1 MVWRCEKRYALKYIW
16 FGAKIRYRV
25 SDLEA
30 FLDEGAESGV
40 GKSFGPVP
48 WPCTLKKKAMT
59 PSEKSWP
66 RGLKGETS

>member
-1 MVWRCEKRYALKYIW
+1 MVWRCEKRYALKYIR

-40 GKSFGPVP
+40 GKSSGRSR
-48 WPCTLKKKAMT
+48 A
-59 PSEKSWP
+59 
-66 RGLKGETS
+66 RAR